1 LVTYIKNLQDNTL
14 LISFKLIFFP
24 RLSFEEDNVWLYEEI
39 PKDDLIVFLLS
50 IRKRVLDL
58 MGALWN
64 LFCLFIG
71 DDLLKMVEEVRLT
84 GKVLG

>member
-1 LVTYIKNLQDNTL
+1 
-14 LISFKLIFFP
+14 LISFKLIFSP
-24 RLSFEEDNVWLYEEI
+24 GLAFEEDNVWLYEEI

-50 IRKRVLDL
+50 MRKRVLDL